1 MFNIWITRLL
11 HLHGSFAAV
20 FKIKHSKLKMKRILT
35 MLLLAAV
42 VQVSAQDTGSVAG
55 KLSDKEM
62 NNDPL
67 PFANILIKGTTTG
80 TTSDFDG
87 LYEIADLE
95 PGTYTVV
102 FSFLGYET
110 VEVPDVTVEAGKVS
124 TINMAMAAGG
134 VALEEVVV
142 TTVARKDSETA
153 LLLDQKKA
161 ITVKESIGAQELGKI
176 GVSDAA
182 TATTKI
188 SGVTASEASGDV
200 FVRGLGDRYLAT
212 TLNGLTVPSDDI
224 DKKNIDLGLFPTR
237 VLQNVSI
244 SKTYSASGTADEAS
258 GAINVATRELSGSSE
273 LSVSTSAGINSNVA
287 KSGVWDN
294 FKVSPN
300 SRNTDYGFYAQN
312 LNTRELVTQQGWN
325 TLQQDAPFDY
335 SYSIAAGKKIKEK
348 LSAFFTASHSRSFEH
363 REGVFRQFRSNF
375 IDDTITDATT
385 FSKKVVNTALLDLTF
400 LANEKNKIKSSTFF
414 VNKLT
419 EEVFEGGRNGEAT
432 IFEETAPSEG
442 LFQFIRDQNTK
453 QTRLL
458 VTQLLGTHRF
468 GEKNTL
474 DWAAGYNLLSAD
486 EPNRIRNEVN
496 WDPNGVEPDFDVQLA
511 RNGGFQQR
519 KSSQEIEDVEFNAIV
534 KDAHQ
539 FIDEENKTFK
549 IEIGAS
555 YRTKERDFSSQFVGV
570 EETRTNA
577 INPSSID
584 NLGAIFRQSNF
595 DAGLLEINLL
605 GSNANGERKDIY
617 LGNLNSTG
625 AYVDFNYGIN
635 KWNFDLGLRYQIDDI
650 SVNYDI
656 GNLNPRTGISE
667 QDYNNLYPSL
677 NIKYSLNELHA
688 LRFAFSRTITL
699 PEFKEIAPFNYVSP
713 TGQITRGNPDLIA
726 STDLNFDLK
735 WEYFPSAGQLV
746 SVAAFYKDITD
757 PINRVRERGSAGIFS
772 YFNSGEKAEIF
783 GLEAETKI
791 DLIKAI
797 ENDEDGSLSGSEL
810 NLVFNA
816 TRMWHTQDL
825 KEVFNED
832 GQLERSFRYKG
843 ISETDLE
850 GASDWIFNTSLNFN
864 TTGENPWAAALTAN
878 YASDKIFSL
887 GVPTDQANRDT
898 LYDDA
903 IVENGFV
910 VLNTV
915 ISKEFG
921 RHWKL
926 SFNGENL
933 LNPVIKQTQ
942 LVRSPITNIETEE
955 TVLSYTSGVGIS
967 FGLSYNF

>member
-1 MFNIWITRLL
+1 MAAA
-11 HLHGSFAAV
+11 HLNG
-20 FKIKHSKLKMKRILT
+20 
-35 MLLLAAV
+35 
-42 VQVSAQDTGSVAG
+42 QETGSIVG
-55 KLSDKEM
+55 TITDKEV
-62 NNDPL
+62 NNEPL
-67 PFANILIKGTTTG
+67 PFANVLIKGTTKG
-80 TTSDFDG
+80 ATSDFDG
-87 LYEIADLE
+87 LYELSDIE

-102 FSFLGYET
+102 YSFLGYET
-110 VEVPDVTVEAGKVS
+110 VEVPNINVEANKVTTVDIPMS
-124 TINMAMAAGG
+124 ANEGL
-134 VALEEVVV
+134 ALDEVVV
-142 TTVARKDSETA
+142 ITTARKDSETA

-161 ITVKESIGAQELGKI
+161 IEIKESIGAQELGKI

-200 FVRGLGDRYLAT
+200 FVRGLGDRYLST

-258 GAINVATRELSGSSE
+258 GAINVASRELSGSGE
-273 LSVSTSAGINSNVA
+273 LSISTSAGVNSNVA
-287 KSGVWDN
+287 RSGVWDN

-312 LNTRELVTQQGWN
+312 LGTQELITQQGWN
-325 TLQQDAPFDY
+325 TLQQKAPFDY
-335 SYSIAAGKKIKEK
+335 SYAISAGKKIKEK
-348 LSAFFTASHSRSFEH
+348 LSAFFTASHARSFEH

-385 FSKKVVNTALLDLTF
+385 YNQKIINTALLDLTY
-400 LANEKNKIKSSTFF
+400 LANEKHKVKSSTFF
-414 VNKLT
+414 VNKLN

-474 DWAAGYNLLSAD
+474 NWAGGYNLLSAD

-496 WDPNGVEPDFDVQLA
+496 WDPDEVEPDFDVQLA

-519 KSSQEIEDVEFNAIV
+519 KSSQEIEDVEFNGFI
-534 KDAHQ
+534 KDEHL
-539 FIDEENKTFK
+539 FIDEEEKTLK
-549 IEIGAS
+549 LEIGAS
-555 YRTKERDFSSQFVGV
+555 HRTKERDFSSQFVGV
-570 EETRTNA
+570 EETSTNA
-577 INPSSID
+577 VNPPSID
-584 NLGAIFRQSNF
+584 DLGSIFRQSYF

-617 LGNLNSTG
+617 LGNLEST
-625 AYVDFNYGIN
+625 ASYLNVNYGIK
-635 KWNFDLGLRYQIDDI
+635 KWNFDLGVRYQIDDI
-650 SVNYDI
+650 NVDYDI
-656 GNLNPRTGISE
+656 GNLNPRTGTSK
-667 QDYNNLYPSL
+667 QDYSNFYPSL
-677 NIKYSLNELHA
+677 NVKYSVNDLHA

-735 WEYFPSAGQLV
+735 WEFFPSTGQLV
-746 SVAAFYKDITD
+746 SLAAFYKDIAD

-783 GLEAETKI
+783 GLEAETRI
-791 DLIKAI
+791 DLLKPI
-797 ENDEDGSLSGSEL
+797 EDDEDGTPTGSEL
-810 NLVFNA
+810 KLVFNA

-825 KEVFNED
+825 KEIRDEN
-832 GQLERSFRYKG
+832 GTLLRSFQYKG
-843 ISETDLE
+843 ITETGLE

-864 TTGENPWAAALTAN
+864 TGNDNPWAASLSAN

-915 ISKEFG
+915 ISKEIG
-921 RHWKL
+921 KHWKL

-942 LVRSPITNIETEE
+942 LVRNTITDIETEE
-955 TVLSYTSGVGIS
+955 TVFSYTSGVGLS
-967 FGLSYNF
+967 LGLSYSF

>member
-1 MFNIWITRLL
+1 MVAA
-11 HLHGSFAAV
+11 HLNG
-20 FKIKHSKLKMKRILT
+20 
-35 MLLLAAV
+35 
-42 VQVSAQDTGSVAG
+42 QETGSIVG
-55 KLSDKEM
+55 TITDKEV
-62 NNDPL
+62 NNEPL
-67 PFANILIKGTTTG
+67 PFANVLIKDSTKG

-87 LYEIADLE
+87 LYELANVE

-102 FSFLGYET
+102 YSFLGYET
-110 VEVPDVTVEAGKVS
+110 VEIPNVDVEAGKVT
-124 TINMAMAAGG
+124 TIDIPMSANEGL
-134 VALEEVVV
+134 ALDEVVV
-142 TTVARKDSETA
+142 STSSRKDSETA

-161 ITVKESIGAQELGKI
+161 IEIKESIGAQQLEKI

-237 VLQNVSI
+237 VLRNVSI

-258 GAINVATRELSGSSE
+258 GAINIASRDLTGSSE
-273 LSVSTSAGINSNVA
+273 LSISASGGINSNVA
-287 KSGVWDN
+287 QSGVWDN
-294 FKVSPN
+294 FKISPN
-300 SRNTDYGFYAQN
+300 SKNTDYGFYSQN
-312 LNTRELVTQQGWN
+312 LNTQELITQQGWN
-325 TLQQDAPFDY
+325 TLRQDAPFDY
-335 SYSIAAGKKIKEK
+335 SYSVVAGKRIAEK
-348 LSAFFTASHSRSFEH
+348 LSAFLTASHSRSFEH
-363 REGVFRQFRSNF
+363 REGIFRQFRSNF

-385 FSKKVVNTALLDLTF
+385 YNQKIVNTALLDLTY
-400 LANEKNKIKSSTFF
+400 LANEKNKVRSSTFF
-414 VNKLT
+414 VNKLN

-442 LFQFIRDQNTK
+442 LFQFVRDQNTK

-474 DWAAGYNLLSAD
+474 NWAGGYNLLSAD

-496 WDPNGVEPDFDVQLA
+496 WDPNEVEPDFDVQLA

-519 KSSQEIEDVEFNAIV
+519 KSSQEIKDVEFNGII
-534 KDAHQ
+534 KDEHL
-539 FIDEENKTFK
+539 FIDEEEKTLK
-549 IEIGAS
+549 LEIGAS
-555 YRTKERDFSSQFVGV
+555 HRTKERDFSSQFVGV
-570 EETRTNA
+570 EETSTNA
-577 INPSSID
+577 VNPPSID
-584 NLGAIFRQSNF
+584 NLGSIFRQSYF

-617 LGNLNSTG
+617 LGNLQST
-625 AYVDFNYGIN
+625 ASYFNLNYGIK
-635 KWNFDLGLRYQIDDI
+635 KWNFDLGIRYQIDDI
-650 SVNYDI
+650 NVDYDI
-656 GNLNPRTGISE
+656 GNLNPRTGTSQ
-667 QDYNNLYPSL
+667 QDYSKFYPSL
-677 NIKYSLNELHA
+677 NIKYSLNDLHA
-688 LRFAFSRTITL
+688 LRFAFSQTITL

-726 STDLNFDLK
+726 STDLNFDMK

-746 SVAAFYKDITD
+746 SLAAFYKDIAD

-783 GLEAETKI
+783 GLEAETRLDLLKPQKDENI
-791 DLIKAI
+791 DSNTSTA
-797 ENDEDGSLSGSEL
+797 L
-810 NLVFNA
+810 NLIFNA

-825 KEVFNED
+825 KEIRDEN
-832 GQLERSFRYKG
+832 GNLLRSFQYKG
-843 ISETDLE
+843 ITETGLE
-850 GASDWIFNTSLNFN
+850 GASDWIFNASLNFN
-864 TTGENPWAAALTAN
+864 TAGDNPWAVSLNAN

-910 VLNTV
+910 VLNTL
-915 ISKEFG
+915 ISKELG
-921 RHWKL
+921 PHWK
-926 SFNGENL
+926 FTINGQNL

-942 LVRSPITNIETEE
+942 LVRNTITDIETEE
-955 TVLSYTSGVGIS
+955 TVFSYTSGVGMSI
-967 FGLSYNF
+967 GLSYSF